1 MSDDKAL
8 GCGCLAQMIILAG
21 YSIFG
26 AMSVN
31 WLLLFFAA
39 KTIPLW
45 AAWVIGLFGGEL
57 TIPAAII
64 VYLLHMFGVM

>member
-1 MSDDKAL
+1 MEKAT
-8 GCGCLAQMIILAG
+8 GCGCLIQLVVVGI
-21 YSIFG
+21 YSIFA

-31 WLLLFFAA
+31 WLLLFFVD

-45 AAWVIGLFGGEL
+45 AAWVVGLIGGSLAVH
-57 TIPAAII
+57 AAIV